1 MISVYADLVQYRIT
15 TEYGGN
21 IAREEQYNSLDEMNE
36 LALKYL
42 SFDDLI
48 SLSDEEKGLEVRH
61 DVAVEA
67 ELRGVHASFG
77 LRQQQRPV
85 VALRLKIKFVL
96 IAVRGRNAPEFRGS
110 KKLTDRN
117 SVALQNS
124 EKLECF
130 VPVLVFDGGA

>member
-1 MISVYADLVQYRIT
+1 M
-15 TEYGGN
+15 
-21 IAREEQYNSLDEMNE
+21 
-36 LALKYL
+36 
-42 SFDDLI
+42 
-48 SLSDEEKGLEVRH
+48 RH

-67 ELRGVHASFG
+67 ELRGVHAALG

-110 KKLTDRN
+110 KKFTDRN
-117 SVALQNS
+117 SVTLQNPV
-124 EKLECF
+124 KLECF